1 MKWNWYLLI
10 IFIRKIKYKF
20 IPFEKLIM
28 NSINISKDLL
38 ILNIKNTKIFK
49 SIYILDYSTFI
60 RRKYGNHWCTW
71 SKNTL
76 IHFT

>member
-28 NSINISKDLL
+28 N
-38 ILNIKNTKIFK
+38 IL
-49 SIYILDYSTFI
+49 
-60 RRKYGNHWCTW
+60 W
-71 SKNTL
+71 
-76 IHFT
+76 